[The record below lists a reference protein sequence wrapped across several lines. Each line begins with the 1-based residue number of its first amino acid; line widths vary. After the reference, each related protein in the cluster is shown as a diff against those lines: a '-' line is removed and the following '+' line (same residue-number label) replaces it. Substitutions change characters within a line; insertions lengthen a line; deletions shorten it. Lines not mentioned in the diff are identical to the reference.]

1 MERRVKRREE
11 EEQDTEEERKR
22 SETKRKRS
30 HIMSEWGRVRRRC
43 TSR

>member
-30 HIMSEWGRVRRRC
+30 HMSEWGRVRRRC